1 MTEKALWLKRA
12 DDALALYFT
21 SIHGA
26 ALLAGLSASEAAVVA
41 ARLGLSLT
49 SEGVPHFDGRPLWE
63 TPRVDVDQVLEDR
76 EVLREALRVQTAR
89 VTEMEGLL
97 KGGGDA

>member
-26 ALLAGLSASEAAVVA
+26 ALLAGL
-41 ARLGLSLT
+41 
-49 SEGVPHFDGRPLWE
+49 RPLPLSGPH
-63 TPRVDVDQVLEDR
+63 TVSDSPASRIPLTRLTLSDHL
-76 EVLREALRVQTAR
+76 
-89 VTEMEGLL
+89 
-97 KGGGDA
+97 GDPTWTSLGS